1 MVSWLIAYVSAS
13 LSEVFRLF
21 SQAQY
26 DTYEAIS
33 ISFSALSVISFIIAV
48 SHEYYQTFSIES
60 KTQAIPTV
68 LLIFQQQ
75 SASIGLQIIIAFLL
89 FIAIFLNIKIYLKK
103 RTPTHA
109 FMCFILF
116 TGLLQVISSILRDNG
131 ILGAE
136 ELLEFSR
143 IVMATV
149 MLITGIVAI
158 IEDRLVSSEKRYR
171 LAYNR
176 AEFYKDLFVHDINN
190 ILQNLEFSLEI
201 ISNEMEEQKVIE
213 TIHELIRLAKAQVN
227 RGAELGLNIRKLSDL
242 EAGKIDNTPLEV
254 HEVLENAIEYVKIRF
269 PDKKVNISI
278 DPEENKYLV
287 NVSELLYDVFRI
299 ILNNAIRY
307 NDNTEVEVKIKISQE
322 KHDKIDYI
330 KIEIMDNGI
339 GMPDAL
345 KKNLFYKIYDKP
357 KSLKRIGLGLLLVRE
372 AIQSFNGSIWAE
384 DRVKGDYTKGS
395 KIIILVLATS

>member
-1 MVSWLIAYVSAS
+1 M
-13 LSEVFRLF
+13 
-21 SQAQY
+21 
-26 DTYEAIS
+26 
-33 ISFSALSVISFIIAV
+33 
-48 SHEYYQTFSIES
+48 
-60 KTQAIPTV
+60 
-68 LLIFQQQ
+68 
-75 SASIGLQIIIAFLL
+75 
-89 FIAIFLNIKIYLKK
+89 
-103 RTPTHA
+103 
-109 FMCFILF
+109 
-116 TGLLQVISSILRDNG
+116 
-131 ILGAE
+131 
-136 ELLEFSR
+136 
-143 IVMATV
+143 
-149 MLITGIVAI
+149 
-158 IEDRLVSSEKRYR
+158 
-171 LAYNR
+171 
-176 AEFYKDLFVHDINN
+176 
-190 ILQNLEFSLEI
+190 
-201 ISNEMEEQKVIE
+201 
-213 TIHELIRLAKAQVN
+213 
-227 RGAELGLNIRKLSDL
+227 
-242 EAGKIDNTPLEV
+242 

-395 KIIILVLATS
+395 KIIILVLTTS